1 MNQIIEI
8 VLPVFCLIGIGY
20 AIARFRILNGA
31 SGDGL
36 ADYVF
41 KIAVPV
47 LLMRSIATADFSG
60 QNSFG
65 DILSFWAVYFSGVF
79 VVWVAAWLWI
89 SKVFSRG
96 ARAASIAGVAAGFSN
111 LVLLGIPLMEQAYGR
126 DGLQVLFILIAVH
139 LPIMMTVSTFLMELA
154 VRADGVDKTAL
165 NAGVVFKN
173 LLLNFAKNP
182 IIIGIL
188 VGIALRFSGIGIAG
202 VPDQVV
208 GLIAKT
214 TGPLALISLGMGL
227 IKYGVKGNIVAAV
240 GLTALSLIVLP
251 LTVFIAGTYIFQ
263 LPSLWLK
270 VAVLAAASPTG
281 VNAYLFATYFK
292 VAEGLASS
300 SIVLTM
306 LGSILTLPLWL
317 TLLG

>member
-20 AIARFRILNGA
+20 AIARFGILNSA

-47 LLMRSIATADFSG
+47 LLMRSIATADFSN
-60 QNSFG
+60 QSSFG
-65 DILSFWAVYFSGVF
+65 GILSFWVVYFSGVF
-79 VVWVAAWLWI
+79 IVWVAAWLWI

-111 LVLLGIPLMEQAYGR
+111 LVLLGIPLIEQAYGR
-126 DGLQVLFILIAVH
+126 EGLQILFILVAVH
-139 LPIMMTVSTFLMELA
+139 LPIMMTASTFLMELA
-154 VRADGVDKTAL
+154 VRADGVDKTTL
-165 NAGVVFKN
+165 NVGIIFKK
-173 LLLNFAKNP
+173 LLLNFSKNP

-188 VGIALRFSGIGIAG
+188 TGIAIRFSGIGITG
-202 VPDQVV
+202 VSDQVV
-208 GLIAKT
+208 GLISKT

-240 GLTALSLIVLP
+240 GLTVLSLIALP
-251 LTVFIAGTYIFQ
+251 MIVFIAGTYVFQ
-263 LPSLWLK
+263 MPPLWLK

-317 TLLG
+317 IFLG

>member
-1 MNQIIEI
+1 MNQIVEI

-20 AIARFRILNGA
+20 GIARFQILSSA

-47 LLMRSIATADFSG
+47 LLMRSIASADFSD
-60 QNSFG
+60 QNGFG
-65 DILSFWAVYFSGVF
+65 DIVSFWAVYFSGVF
-79 VVWVAAWLWI
+79 LVWVAAWLWI

-126 DGLQVLFILIAVH
+126 EGLQVLFILIGVH

-154 VRADGVDKTAL
+154 VRSDGVDTTPLK
-165 NAGVVFKN
+165 AGAVFKK
-173 LLLNFAKNP
+173 LLLNFAANP
-182 IIIGIL
+182 IIIGIFAGL
-188 VGIALRFSGIGIAG
+188 ALRFSGVTITG
-202 VPDQVV
+202 VPDQVM

-227 IKYGVKGNIVAAV
+227 IKYGVKGNIFAAV
-240 GLTALSLIVLP
+240 GLTILSLAVMPMSVYIVGKTFFNLP
-251 LTVFIAGTYIFQ
+251 
-263 LPSLWLK
+263 PLWLK

-306 LGSILTLPLWL
+306 LGSILTLPIWL

>member
-1 MNQIIEI
+1 MTQIVEI

-20 AIARFRILNGA
+20 GIARFGFLSTA

-47 LLMRSIATADFSG
+47 LLMRSIAMADFSDQSG
-60 QNSFG
+60 FS
-65 DILSFWAVYFSGVF
+65 DIVLFWATYFTGVF
-79 VVWVAAWLWI
+79 AVWLAAWLWI
-89 SKVFSRG
+89 SKVFGRG

-111 LVLLGIPLMEQAYGR
+111 LVLLGIPLIEQAYGR
-126 DGLQVLFILIAVH
+126 DGLQILFVLVAVH
-139 LPIMMTVSTFLMELA
+139 LPIMMTVSTFLMEISA
-154 VRADGVDKTAL
+154 RADGVDQSAL
-165 NAGVVFKN
+165 NVKGILKK
-173 LLLNFAKNP
+173 LLLNFVANP
-182 IIIGIL
+182 IIIGIFA
-188 VGIALRFSGIGIAG
+188 GIALRFTGIGISG
-202 VPDQVV
+202 IPEQVT

-227 IKYGVKGNIVAAV
+227 IKYGVRGNILAAV
-240 GLTALSLIVLP
+240 GLTGLSLIVMP
-251 LTVFIAGTYIFQ
+251 LSVYIVGTLVFQI
-263 LPSLWLK
+263 PPLWLK

-306 LGSILTLPLWL
+306 LGSILTLPIWL
-317 TLLG
+317 TILG

>member
-1 MNQIIEI
+1 MTQIVEI

-20 AIARFRILNGA
+20 AIARFDFLSAA

-41 KIAVPV
+41 KIAVPI
-47 LLMRSIATADFSG
+47 LLMRSIATAEFSE
-60 QNSFG
+60 QNGLS
-65 DILSFWAVYFSGVF
+65 DIFSFWAAYFTGVF

-89 SKVFSRG
+89 SKVFGRG

-111 LVLLGIPLMEQAYGR
+111 LVLLGIPLIEQAYGR
-126 DGLQVLFILIAVH
+126 DGLQVLFILVAVH
-139 LPIMMTVSTFLMELA
+139 LPIMMTVSTFLMEFST
-154 VRADGVDKTAL
+154 RADGVENSAL
-165 NAGVVFKN
+165 NAVGVFKK
-173 LLLNFAKNP
+173 LLLNFAANP
-182 IIIGIL
+182 IIIGIVAGL
-188 VGIALRFSGIGIAG
+188 ALRFSGVGISG
-202 VPDQVV
+202 IPEQVT

-227 IKYGVKGNIVAAV
+227 IKYGVRGNILAAV
-240 GLTALSLIVLP
+240 GLSGLSLIVMP
-251 LTVFIAGTYIFQ
+251 LAVYLVGAMVFDV
-263 LPSLWLK
+263 PPLWFK

-292 VAEGLASS
+292 VAEGLSSS

-306 LGSILTLPLWL
+306 LGSILTLPIWL
-317 TLLG
+317 TILG